1 MKTEFIPTEISL
13 EKAKKLNPLLVS
25 RTALDIFPAAVAS
38 DMPMELLIG
47 TTCRNLLFY
56 ELQLLS
62 VRYGA
67 DNISDPLAS
76 LSIYTTELA
85 VFLLN
90 AEVLPLLVR
99 RISCLRN
106 MEEVRKMQNLLKGL
120 PEVPSDAP
128 ADILLIQEMLRELHS
143 LFVKPC
149 ADIIQKYQQLTVR
162 WMRCQTMLPMQSIRA
177 ESVLDLALYQIQR
190 NLSRYRCG
198 EERRLEW
205 GKEIHGY
212 YHSYLSSGYCAQ
224 TAKRLAR
231 ADFIKAH
238 PIPIRAEDQLS
249 LAPQPGLH
257 RNSIRFYHKSY
268 QESEKNRA
276 RTQIKERQEK

>member
-13 EKAKKLNPLLVS
+13 EKAKKLNPLFVS
-25 RTALDIFPAAVAS
+25 RTALDIFPVAVS
-38 DMPMELLIG
+38 FDIPMEFLVG

-67 DNISDPLAS
+67 ETRFGIATPFRLYTSKLAAYLWGADILPMLLCHLSS
-76 LSIYTTELA
+76 LRTAEELA
-85 VFLLN
+85 K
-90 AEVLPLLVR
+90 
-99 RISCLRN
+99 
-106 MEEVRKMQNLLKGL
+106 MRKALSEL
-120 PEVPSDAP
+120 PEVPCEAP
-128 ADILLIQEMLRELHS
+128 ADILLIQEMLTELGS
-143 LFVKPC
+143 LLQAPSENVT
-149 ADIIQKYQQLTVR
+149 QKYQQLTVR
-162 WMRCQTMLPMQSIRA
+162 WMREQTRTPMQSVSA
-177 ESVLDLALYQIQR
+177 DSVLDLALHQVQR
-190 NLSRYRCG
+190 NLSRHHCG

-224 TAKRLAR
+224 TAKRFAR

-249 LAPQPGLH
+249 FAPQPGLH

>member
-13 EKAKKLNPLLVS
+13 EKAKKLNPLFVS

-62 VRYGA
+62 VRYGV
-67 DNISDPLAS
+67 DNISDVPTS
-76 LSIYTTELA
+76 FSIYTTEFA
-85 VFLLN
+85 DFLLN
-90 AEVLPLLVR
+90 AEILPLLVR
-99 RISCLRN
+99 RISCLGN
-106 MEEVRKMQNLLKGL
+106 TEEVRKMQTLLEGL
-120 PEVPSDAP
+120 PEAPSDAP

-149 ADIIQKYQQLTVR
+149 EDITQKYQQLTVR
-162 WMRCQTMLPMQSIRA
+162 WMRCQTMLPMQSVRA
-177 ESVLDLALYQIQR
+177 ESVLDLALYQVQR
-190 NLSRYRCG
+190 NLSRQQSG
-198 EERRLEW
+198 QERRLEW

-212 YHSYLSSGYCAQ
+212 YQTYLSSGYCAQ

-238 PIPIRAEDQLS
+238 PIPAQAEDQMSLS
-249 LAPQPGLH
+249 SQPGLH
-257 RNSIRFYHKSY
+257 RNSIRFYLKSY
-268 QESEKNRA
+268 QESRSE
-276 RTQIKERQEK
+276 